1 MCSPRLPHRLRGL
14 RVQRVD
20 VAADSVDVQA
30 AAVRTRAR
38 CPTCHQPSRAV
49 HSRYARALQAVPGT
63 DLTLCIKYV
72 PEPRNWG
79 SFNPLYML
87 MLGLVRLGRGVYR
100 GGPDVDNT

>member
-20 VAADSVDVQA
+20 VAADSVDVHA

-49 HSRYARALQAVPGT
+49 HSRHARSASGSGHRSDSVHQVRARATKLGQ
-63 DLTLCIKYV
+63 L
-72 PEPRNWG
+72 
-79 SFNPLYML
+79 NPLYML
-87 MLGLVRLGRGVYR
+87 RLGLV
-100 GGPDVDNT
+100 PCHVDFAG